1 MTDIPAAPPDDEP
14 RRRRDTRLRRWAGP
28 VVGMVAALILVL
40 PVFGARPPAGEDVMA
55 HLVRADVGIPLVTDG
70 RLDGWFPRFFLG
82 HQLFL
87 FNGPGLTWL
96 LALVRGVTF
105 GALSNTGALKV
116 VCIASFV
123 AMPPA
128 VCFLARSYGLGRRA
142 AGLAAVLAVA
152 VSNPFGVGLE
162 GLFAVGLVSHQVGAV
177 FFCVALGACVR
188 ILRAGRAGTPGAP
201 GAGRWVAVLAG
212 SLAALVVTHLIS
224 ALILAVAVA
233 LTAAFLAVAGRL
245 RPVGLAHLVAAG
257 AGAAGLAGFWVV
269 PLLAHHDLR
278 GTVTTWGTP
287 PIAER
292 LGRIASGDVLLP
304 AGVAWV
310 VLAGWLWRLR
320 RLDRDPGALAWVAL
334 PAAYLLVAHG
344 SVGFFR
350 GNEITMQLANRGLG
364 YAGLVAMFSVA
375 GLLAAGSRRW
385 GTRGHVAVVAAVAA
399 AAVAVA
405 PGRDAAGQLPEPV
418 PAMRAAAA
426 ELARL
431 VPDGARFA
439 TQRDFP
445 GEIRRTG
452 VVHPEIWLARVSGRN
467 SLNGFNVEASSTPR
481 AAFAADDLDEDPPGR
496 SADRMARFGVT
507 HVVTTAD
514 DLAERLV
521 GSGRFERVWRSAP
534 LTILAVQGRPGQPEP
549 AAGLTGDVPFSARRA
564 RVEAEHLVFDVVAD
578 RPLHVTMALAWSPKW
593 HGRVDGTETELGRTG
608 DGLVRLPLPSGPSRV
623 EIRYRPD
630 VWDRAGVAVTLLTG
644 ALALGAARTRGR
656 RRDRPSQP
664 MSRSFSRTA

>member
-1 MTDIPAAPPDDEP
+1 MA
-14 RRRRDTRLRRWAGP
+14 
-28 VVGMVAALILVL
+28 AALVLVV
-40 PVFGARPPAGEDVMA
+40 PVFGPGPPAGEDVMA
-55 HLVRADVGIPLVTDG
+55 HLVRADFGIPHVVADG
-70 RLDGWFPRFFLG
+70 RLDGWFPRFVLG

-96 LALVRGVTF
+96 LALVRGATL

-116 VCIASFV
+116 VCVASFV
-123 AMPPA
+123 AVPPA

-142 AGLAAVLAVA
+142 AGLAAILAVA

-162 GLFAVGLVSHQVGAV
+162 GLFETGLVSHQVGAI
-177 FFCVALGACVR
+177 FFCVALGAGVR
-188 ILRAGRAGTPGAP
+188 LLHGSAG
-201 GAGRWVAVLAG
+201 GAGGDGRWAALLAG

-224 ALILAVAVA
+224 VLVLGVVAA
-233 LTAAFLAVAGRL
+233 LTVSLLAVAGRL
-245 RPVGLAHLVAAG
+245 RPAGLARLAVAG
-257 AGAAGLAGFWVV
+257 LGAAGLAGFWLV

-278 GTVTTWGTP
+278 GAVTTWGTP
-287 PIAER
+287 PLGER
-292 LGRIASGDVLLP
+292 VGRIASGDLLLP

-310 VLAGWLWRLR
+310 VLAGWLWHLR

-344 SVGFFR
+344 SIRFLG
-350 GNEITMQLANRGLG
+350 GNEVTLQLANRGLG

-399 AAVAVA
+399 VAVAVA
-405 PGRDAAGQLPEPV
+405 PGRDTSGQLPEPV

-431 VPDGARFA
+431 VPDGGRFA

-452 VVHPEIWLARVSGRN
+452 VVHPETWLARVSGRN
-467 SLNGFNVEASSTPR
+467 SLNGFNLEASSTPR
-481 AAFAADDLDEDPPGR
+481 AAFAADDLDESDAGR

-514 DLAERLV
+514 DLAERLAR
-521 GSGRFERVWRSAP
+521 SGRFEPVWRSPP
-534 LTILAVQGRPGQPEP
+534 LTILAVDGPPGQPPP
-549 AAGLTGDVPFSARRA
+549 AVGLTGGEPFSARRTRA
-564 RVEAEHLVFDVVAD
+564 EPEHLAFEVVAD
-578 RPLHVTMALAWSPKW
+578 EPVHVTVALAWSPKW
-593 HGRVDGTETELGRTG
+593 HGRVDGTEAAIGRTG
-608 DGLVRLPLPSGPSRV
+608 DGLVRLTVPAGRSRV
-623 EIRYRPD
+623 ELRYRPD
-630 VWDRAGVAVTLLTG
+630 VWDAAGAAVTVLTG
-644 ALALGAARTRGR
+644 ALAAGAALTLRR
-656 RRDRPSQP
+656 RRDGREPRPQP